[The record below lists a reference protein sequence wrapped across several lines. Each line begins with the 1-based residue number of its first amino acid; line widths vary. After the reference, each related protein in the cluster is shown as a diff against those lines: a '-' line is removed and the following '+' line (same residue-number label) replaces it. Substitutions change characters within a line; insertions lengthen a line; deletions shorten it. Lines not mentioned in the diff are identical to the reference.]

1 MQTTK
6 TMNIQNNLT
15 VNSMNKTIVDID
27 DEESTV
33 SYFENPAVYM
43 IEMNHEEIEDHPHE
57 LRWSFDSWTT
67 DDESVDSTVASTC
80 EDDGSSS
87 GSVDFSHFF
96 SDETIDRSVDDEDLN
111 NETEYNTS
119 NLQLPLEANNL
130 QLPLEANNSRNPKR
144 VRFGMIS
151 IREYGVTVSSYT
163 TTTAGTCPIELT
175 WEHSEFD
182 SQMSFDDAGNIQRQL
197 RHNVVLRPLSVQER
211 RDRIARVQGIS
222 VENVAILEC
231 EASLWLIQDTIISL
245 EKARQ
250 KILNGIESPSFKTRC
265 AYPVKKIV
273 GEANDIFRRIM
284 LKEIPPIYL

>member
-1 MQTTK
+1 
-6 TMNIQNNLT
+6 MNNFT
-15 VNSMNKTIVDID
+15 VNSMSKTIVDID

-57 LRWSFDSWTT
+57 RRWSFDSWTT
-67 DDESVDSTVASTC
+67 DDESVVSTVASTC
-80 EDDGSSS
+80 EDDGSSN

-96 SDETIDRSVDDEDLN
+96 SDETIDRWVDDEDLM
-111 NETEYNTS
+111 NEIDSTEYNTS
-119 NLQLPLEANNL
+119 NLQRPLE
-130 QLPLEANNSRNPKR
+130 ENNSRNPKR

-163 TTTAGTCPIELT
+163 TTNAGTCPIELT

-182 SQMSFDDAGNIQRQL
+182 SQMSFDERNIQRQL

-250 KILNGIESPSFKTRC
+250 KILNEIESPSFNTRC

-284 LKEIPPIYL
+284 LKEIPAIYL